1 MGKIPLITG
10 VGMPCA
16 LQACHIDMEGH
27 KVYRYCML
35 IHMPPVF
42 GTRKKLC

>member
-10 VGMPCA
+10 VGMPCT

-42 GTRKKLC
+42 RTSKKLC